1 MAWDQSTPAVAR
13 RLRKLRCFRCGA
25 PMRPK
30 RLYNGEPRL
39 ICVRG
44 CTMMAPGENGDG
56 IRAAFKLAFEET
68 EPSDTP

>member
-1 MAWDQSTPAVAR
+1 
-13 RLRKLRCFRCGA
+13 
-25 PMRPK
+25 MRPK